1 MTARAFIIAIESYAH
16 LPSLPGINADANQF
30 YDWLINIKKLR
41 ADSIFGC
48 ADKKSCPWA
57 TTGTTADE
65 ITFELARL
73 WRQVLAWTDARDAT
87 DELFFYY
94 SGHGFANTKS
104 LAEKPVDHLVASDF
118 KDPVMSGNKCL
129 EFYTI
134 KERLYRSLGP
144 AIKHYYFIDSC
155 RNTRNDVKPTG
166 LSFNPD
172 FSPGGATGPIY
183 WLFSTAEKEL
193 AARDS
198 EFAKALIN
206 GLKGFGSAARWY
218 KTKYW
223 VRFPTLVE
231 YVDMRIQ
238 KNSAQ
243 QVASDQEGKGDGL
256 IWKVDPVPQYEGKI
270 FVDNAEPTDEFKVSI
285 RPEGGTTETSKF
297 QGQEHTFTRVPG
309 YLEISI
315 THPSATV
322 VQKDPPLSD
331 EGISFFENL
340 AIHFEK
346 DAATIP
352 PLESITRSGSR
363 VTEVQLAALPSDEI
377 HFENLKTG
385 STQKMSGNFNSK
397 VDPGDYLIKVRQYDK
412 TIGKKR
418 VNIRRGTRLK
428 LNLRDPEAKL
438 IVPESSPVRD
448 KCVTVIAQHKDPP
461 LLRLEESLG
470 DLAGWDLSLVLS
482 LLGASRIVCAAS
494 DFPLLST
501 LPLADFST
509 AKAGDSAVF
518 VLAGFEKS
526 AGSFR
531 VGLSNSQRVPWE
543 ELSKVE
549 EMGIHQQL
557 IPASPGPHLFSIRI
571 PDQPPITYATHC
583 LPNRATLVVF
593 TEDIKGRLKLHQ
605 FILPIRVLFGQLDW
619 QVLEFLNSNPL
630 EIVRLMFLAQ
640 QQFGHKRPI
649 LGEDGPPGDL
659 YMLLNG
665 KWLDPIMSLIG
676 AFEMIR
682 QGILKKYPERLD
694 PMITNLRQY
703 FAGLVDTEAIAKL
716 VGHPSFSMP
725 LGAPLLLESVLAFD
739 VAEEERILPLP
750 SHEVDYGSPWT
761 SWRGMVD

>member
-1 MTARAFIIAIESYAH
+1 MTARAFIIAIESYDH
-16 LPSLPGINADANQF
+16 LPTLTGINADANQF
-30 YDWLINIKKLR
+30 YDWLVNTKKLR
-41 ADSIFGC
+41 PDSIFGC
-48 ADKKSCPWA
+48 ADKKACPWA

-65 ITFELARL
+65 ITIELARL
-73 WRQVLAWTDARDAT
+73 WRKVLEWTDARDAT

-118 KDPVMSGNKCL
+118 KDPVLSGNKCL

-172 FSPGGATGPIY
+172 LSPNGATGPIY

-206 GLKGFGSAARWY
+206 GLKGSGSAARWY

-256 IWKVDPVPQYEGKI
+256 ILKVDPVPQYEGKI
-270 FVDNAEPTDEFKVSI
+270 VIDNAEPTDEFKVSI
-285 RPEGGTTETSKF
+285 RPEGGSTETDKF
-297 QGQEHTFTRVPG
+297 QGQEHTFKRLPG
-309 YLEISI
+309 YLEISV

-352 PLESITRSGSR
+352 PLESVTRSGSR
-363 VTEVQLAALPSDEI
+363 AAEVRLAAFPNDEI
-377 HFENLKTG
+377 HVENLKTG
-385 STQKMSGNFNSK
+385 STEKMSGNFNRK
-397 VDPGDYLIKVRQYDK
+397 VEPGDYLIKVRQFDK

-418 VNIRRGTRLK
+418 VKIRRGARLK
-428 LNLRDPEAKL
+428 LDLRDPQAEVIIA
-438 IVPESSPVRD
+438 ESSPVRD

-461 LLRLEESLG
+461 LLRLETSLG
-470 DLAGWDLSLVLS
+470 DLARWDLSLVLS

-501 LPLADFST
+501 LPLADFSR
-509 AKAGDSAVF
+509 AKEGDSAVF
-518 VLAGFEKS
+518 LLAGFEKS
-526 AGSFR
+526 EGSFSM
-531 VGLSNSQRVPWE
+531 GLSDGKSVPWV

-557 IPASPGPHLFSIRI
+557 ISASPGPHLFSIKI

-593 TEDIKGRLKLHQ
+593 TEDIKGRLRLHQ
-605 FILPIRVLFGQLDW
+605 FILPIRTLFGHLDW

-630 EIVRLMFLAQ
+630 EIVRLMFMAQ
-640 QQFGHKRPI
+640 QQFGRKRPI
-649 LGEDGPPGDL
+649 FGEDDPTKGLD
-659 YMLLNG
+659 MLLDG

-676 AFEMIR
+676 AFELIR
-682 QGILKKYPERLD
+682 RGILKESPRRLD
-694 PMITNLRQY
+694 QMITNLRRY
-703 FAGLVDTEAIAKL
+703 FPGLIDTEAIAKI
-716 VGHPSFSMP
+716 VGHPSFRMP
-725 LGAPLLLESVLAFD
+725 RGAPLLLESVLAFD

-750 SHEVDYGSPWT
+750 SHEVDYSSPWT
-761 SWRGMVD
+761 SWRAMVD